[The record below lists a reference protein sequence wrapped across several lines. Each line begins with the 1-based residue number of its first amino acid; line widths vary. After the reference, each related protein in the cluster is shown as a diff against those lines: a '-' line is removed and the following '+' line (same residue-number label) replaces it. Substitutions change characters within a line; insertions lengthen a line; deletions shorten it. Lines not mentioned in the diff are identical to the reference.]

1 MPNSLGVVGDLKCAF
16 VLMRGILM
24 GPDGT
29 SGLFSKHDIQSQ
41 DEALKLGINLADTAI
56 AFPLQLPRD
65 FFQFISIRCVL
76 LRI

>member
-1 MPNSLGVVGDLKCAF
+1 
-16 VLMRGILM
+16 M

-65 FFQFISIRCVL
+65 FFQFVSIRCVL